1 MKKARKHEHYDD
13 TYKGGHLHYGK
24 DWSKSHD
31 YKMKHKN
38 AVLDKDLKI
47 KGINES
53 HVYFTLTKRT

>member
-38 AVLDKDLKI
+38 AVLDKDLK
-47 KGINES
+47 NQ
-53 HVYFTLTKRT
+53 RD